1 MCNLPIVPG
10 IAERIAHLPGFAID
24 QVAAAA
30 GDDPDVLR
38 MENLDTDLRPP
49 AIAIAATT
57 AALVDPRSNSYLPF
71 TGSRAL
77 REVVAAKVGRQTGRI
92 YDPDREVVIT
102 CGGTE
107 GVLDALFATVDPGD
121 EVVLTDPTYAGLI
134 QRVRLAGAVP
144 KLVPLIAGA
153 RWRLDLEAL
162 AAAVGPSTRAL
173 LMMSPSMPAGA
184 VLDRAEWEAIADAC
198 RRVDAWL
205 LYDAA
210 MERILFDGLPYIHP
224 ATLPGMSERTI
235 TIGSASKELRMIG
248 WRVGWVVGPESVMS
262 AVARAHVYNAV
273 TATGIAQA
281 GAAAAIAEAD
291 DISAS
296 VAEWQRRRDVVL
308 AQLDGLPVHAPSGG
322 WSMLLD
328 VRAMGL
334 GAGEAAS
341 LLLSVGKVAA
351 TPMTTWGHAYGDAF
365 VRLVYSREPIARLE
379 TLRARVDLA
388 LG

>member
-1 MCNLPIVPG
+1 VPG
-10 IAERIAHLPGFAID
+10 IAERIAQLPGFAID

-30 GDDPDVLR
+30 GNDPEVLR

-49 AIAIAATT
+49 AVAIAATA
-57 AALVDPRSNSYLPF
+57 AALVDPRANSYLPF
-71 TGSRAL
+71 TGSLAL
-77 REVVAAKVGRQTGRI
+77 RQAVASKLGRQTGRV

-107 GVLDALFATVDPGD
+107 GVLDALLATVDPGD

-153 RWRLDLEAL
+153 RWRLDVEAL

-173 LMMSPSMPAGA
+173 LIMSPSMPAGA

-210 MERILFDGLPYIHP
+210 MERILFDGLPYLHP
-224 ATLPGMSERTI
+224 ASLPGMAERTI

-248 WRVGWVVGPESVMS
+248 WRVGWVVGPDPVMS
-262 AVARAHVYNAV
+262 AVARAHIYNAV

-281 GAAAAIAEAD
+281 GAAAAITEDD
-291 DISAS
+291 DISAA
-296 VAEWQRRRDVVL
+296 VAEWQARRDVVL

-334 GAGEAAS
+334 GAGEAAAR
-341 LLLSVGKVAA
+341 LLAVGKVAA
-351 TPMTTWGHAYGDAF
+351 TPMTTWGAAYGDAF
-365 VRLVYSREPIARLE
+365 VRLVFSREPVSRLE